1 MKYTM
6 ISAVAL
12 AASAL
17 TGMAQADTKV
27 AAVNVREVFLSYHK
41 RFDVEEKSQKLLA
54 SIRQEVEGRQK
65 KITALQ
71 EEIKALAAQ
80 GDSSLS
86 ESRMRQLREEYDRKM
101 NELRALE
108 NELRDFVQ
116 RREVGLNKV
125 RQDMLRVVFTD
136 INKVIQ
142 DIAAKG
148 DYDLVINSSSAST
161 QVGGLSIATETFPY
175 VKDSLN
181 VTPEVIKAL
190 NADAP
195 AGFNPEEA
203 QRKLVEQVGAMT
215 SGAEG
220 EEAKK

>member
-136 INKVIQ
+136 ISKVIQ

-148 DYDLVINSSSAST
+148 DYDLVINSSSASIT
-161 QVGGLSIATETFPY
+161 A
-175 VKDSLN
+175 
-181 VTPEVIKAL
+181 
-190 NADAP
+190 
-195 AGFNPEEA
+195 
-203 QRKLVEQVGAMT
+203 
-215 SGAEG
+215 
-220 EEAKK
+220 